1 MIRKYYFYHHA
12 HMSKFIRTI
21 CFPFLFS
28 CFLLHDQHIRSALTN
43 STYFYTIS
51 KYFSESS
58 RAECNRSGAVPITY
72 CVSMAWHTVVRFN
85 KETQGWPM
93 NYGIDHLHSLCLRH
107 LDILYT
113 QMISSLNFYLSLLWE
128 KWNNCKFI
136 IIQNVDS
143 QFDRS
148 TTKEDLLNGCHIPP
162 EN

>member
-1 MIRKYYFYHHA
+1 
-12 HMSKFIRTI
+12 
-21 CFPFLFS
+21 
-28 CFLLHDQHIRSALTN
+28 
-43 STYFYTIS
+43 
-51 KYFSESS
+51 
-58 RAECNRSGAVPITY
+58 
-72 CVSMAWHTVVRFN
+72 
-85 KETQGWPM
+85 M